1 MTGTRNPLHGL
12 LRSCVVR
19 VDIDRAFCGT
29 GYFVAPGRVLTCAH
43 VTVLR
48 NVAADRVELLWRG
61 LRAPATVVAR
71 CPDLEPGS
79 ARAAFWPYPDVA
91 LLALDDDTFD
101 GHPCV
106 RLDRDEPS
114 EWPADRLFAYGHTK
128 GEHDADAI
136 SETSATLE
144 YEGPLI
150 EGEQRY
156 LKLKHG
162 DVLRGMSGGPVL
174 NVRTG
179 GVCAIV
185 ESRRTVGAIA
195 GGFGVPVAAF
205 LDDVEDGLADR
216 AAAFHRA
223 DRRWRIA
230 HARTAGVRPM
240 YVHHPHALLGDDAVV
255 GRDAELSRIKAWLG
269 DPGRPV
275 FCLAGPGGQGK
286 SALAWTAL
294 AHAGKAAAVRIWH
307 SFGLDTRHDVALV
320 ASIVGA
326 ARGPM
331 TPELDLDDA
340 LAVLGELGS
349 LVVLDQV
356 DTLFGSSGSLL
367 DMLTPAHRT
376 IADPRV
382 EALIRRLAATEGV
395 RLLLTARL
403 RPAFLDDP
411 VLAERCVSEELQPLD
426 GLESAALWTGV
437 GVPGNRADAV
447 AATALLR
454 GQPAAHQRRRTQTRG

>member
-1 MTGTRNPLHGL
+1 MGCCAPAWYAF
-12 LRSCVVR
+12 
-19 VDIDRAFCGT
+19 DIERAFSGT
-29 GYFVAPGRVLTCAH
+29 GYFVAPGQVLTCAH
-43 VTVLR
+43 VTVFR
-48 NVAADRVELLWRG
+48 NVAVDRVELLWSG

-71 CPDLEPGS
+71 YPDLEAGS
-79 ARAAFWPYPDVA
+79 ARTAFWPYPDVA

-106 RLDRDEPS
+106 LLDRDEPS
-114 EWPADRLFAYGHTK
+114 EWPTDRLFAYGHTK

-156 LKLKHG
+156 FKLKHG

-179 GVCAIV
+179 GVCAII

-195 GGFGVPVAAF
+195 GGFGAPVAAF
-205 LDDVEDGLADR
+205 LDDLEDGLADR

-240 YVHHPHALLGDDAVV
+240 YVHHPD
-255 GRDAELSRIKAWLG
+255 
-269 DPGRPV
+269 RPV

-294 AHAGKAAAVRIWH
+294 A
-307 SFGLDTRHDVALV
+307 
-320 ASIVGA
+320 
-326 ARGPM
+326 
-331 TPELDLDDA
+331 
-340 LAVLGELGS
+340 
-349 LVVLDQV
+349 
-356 DTLFGSSGSLL
+356 
-367 DMLTPAHRT
+367 
-376 IADPRV
+376 
-382 EALIRRLAATEGV
+382 
-395 RLLLTARL
+395 
-403 RPAFLDDP
+403 
-411 VLAERCVSEELQPLD
+411 
-426 GLESAALWTGV
+426 
-437 GVPGNRADAV
+437 RADIPRIAGCGGGINDEH
-447 AATALLR
+447 R
-454 GQPAAHQRRRTQTRG
+454 NDQ